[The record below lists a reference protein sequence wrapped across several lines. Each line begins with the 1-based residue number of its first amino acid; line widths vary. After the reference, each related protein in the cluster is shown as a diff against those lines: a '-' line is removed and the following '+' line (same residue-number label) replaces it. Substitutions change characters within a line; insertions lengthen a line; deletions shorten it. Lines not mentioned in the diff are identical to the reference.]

1 MRESNIC
8 GTGGEFGMSGT
19 FKKIKILKNLNV
31 RRVVVKMGDKWK
43 VKVKVILEQA
53 TKALRSSRCI
63 GLLFI
68 LGPIWG
74 LVVNA
79 TLRLLYPQES
89 DLVPIL
95 KEDGW
100 AFGWINL
107 KRSLYFE
114 TNMTIFPYFNHC
126 IEVSS
131 WKIFEYSEQYCL

>member
-1 MRESNIC
+1 
-8 GTGGEFGMSGT
+8 MSGT